1 MCRLFLSIRNSNTKQ
16 KMYEFLKQS
25 DHPRKNTPGINNYR
39 DENIQRDGFGFA
51 WFDQGWKL
59 YKNPFIYHK
68 DPNLDSKINKMKKEI
83 VIGQLK
89 NNRYAK
95 NKLHHVNIHPFVY
108 ENNIIAQNGR
118 IKDFKKHRDNLVKY
132 IAADLVMHIM
142 GETDT
147 EFLLFMYLTIL
158 RRRKMSLQSI
168 HDSMLELF
176 RIFDKEGIELTA
188 NIIYANESYVLI
200 TRYIHYDRSHYKR
213 EQYPQSLYYFM
224 DKDGK
229 NLLVSSEPVSE
240 KYEIFPMNTMM
251 VLNFHNMKK
260 IHSVIPMMNH

>member
-1 MCRLFLSIRNSNTKQ
+1 MCRLFLSIRNHNTKQ

-51 WFDQGWKL
+51 WFDQEWKL

-68 DPNLDSKINKMKKEI
+68 DPALESMINRMKKEI

-89 NNRYAK
+89 NNEYAK
-95 NKLHHVNIHPFVY
+95 NKLHHMNIHPFIY
-108 ENNIIAQNGR
+108 ENNVIAQNGR
-118 IKDFKKHRDNLVKY
+118 IKDFKKHRDYLVKY
-132 IAADLVMHIM
+132 IAPDLVMHIM

-158 RRRKMSLQSI
+158 RKKRMSI
-168 HDSMLELF
+168 KAVHDSMLELF
-176 RIFDKEGIELTA
+176 HIFDKEGIELTA

-213 EQYPQSLYYFM
+213 EQYPLSLYYFM
-224 DKDGK
+224 DTDGK

-251 VLNFHNMKK
+251 VVNFHNMKK
-260 IHSVIPMMNH
+260 IHSVIPIMNH